1 MCGSKSVTI
10 VVSATSA
17 SPFPPTISDGTSVGS
32 TEEGDENLTTN
43 VGSGYT
49 VVIKMAGDIS
59 SINNV
64 YSTNGVNLFSSGPSR
79 QSDGS
84 WSGVIGALPKG
95 TVETYSINYT
105 VGGNTYIQDP
115 KIMINS

>member
-10 VVSATSA
+10 VVSATAA

-59 SINNV
+59 AINNI
-64 YSTNGVNLFSSGPSR
+64 YATNGTNLFSSGPTR

-84 WSGVIGALPKG
+84 WSGVIGSLHKG
-95 TVETYSINYT
+95 TVEKYIINYN